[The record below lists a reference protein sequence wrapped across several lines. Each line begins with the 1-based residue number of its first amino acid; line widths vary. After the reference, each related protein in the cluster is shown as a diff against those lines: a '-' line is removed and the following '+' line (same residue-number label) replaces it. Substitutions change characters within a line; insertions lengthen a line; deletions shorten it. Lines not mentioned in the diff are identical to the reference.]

1 MEIMGIR
8 IPTVIHDNDARRCD
22 GCREPID
29 GTPWR
34 LNLLDIVSTERRRS
48 GRTRRSSIPA
58 RSSSTRDPAH
68 VHAWMRER
76 GYLSCRRGQVREIM
90 RPVPIPG
97 VGGTLVGLCDGLH
110 RDDHEFVPA

>member
-8 IPTVIHDNDARRCD
+8 IPTVIHDNVARRCD
-22 GCREPID
+22 GCREPIE

-34 LNLLDIVSTERRRS
+34 VNLLDIVATETPPDWTD
-48 GRTRRSSIPA
+48 GPLVNPGPFQFHA
-58 RSSSTRDPAH
+58 DPTH
-68 VHAWMRER
+68 VHAWMREK
-76 GYLSCRRGQVREIM
+76 GYLFCRRGQVREIM

-97 VGGTLVGLCDGLH
+97 AEAVRWGLCDGFH